1 MIPSDLQKSSFD
13 SGSFEDRSLI
23 ALVSQLQPSIPPSGK
38 PTHENKLSNAYDVV
52 TSSSDR
58 DLEILSEVG
67 EVFPSI
73 TKFRARLRLTMHK
86 VAWRGATGKPS
97 VGIRI
102 WNVWGWCDV
111 DPASGGY
118 CTGARGAWRAFGW

>member
-1 MIPSDLQKSSFD
+1 
-13 SGSFEDRSLI
+13 
-23 ALVSQLQPSIPPSGK
+23 
-38 PTHENKLSNAYDVV
+38 
-52 TSSSDR
+52 
-58 DLEILSEVG
+58 VG

-86 VAWRGATGKPS
+86 VVWRGATGQPS

-118 CTGARGAWRAFGW
+118 CTGARGGRGVLSGGDCEMQATEFGESRRVYLEIRSRCDSAMAGKYAW